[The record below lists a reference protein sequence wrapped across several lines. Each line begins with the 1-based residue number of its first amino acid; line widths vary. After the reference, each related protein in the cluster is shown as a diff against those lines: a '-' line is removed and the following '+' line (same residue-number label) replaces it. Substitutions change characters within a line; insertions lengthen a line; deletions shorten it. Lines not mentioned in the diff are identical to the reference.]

1 MADKQREQTADYLDG
16 GRATQRFWLTATK
29 LGLQLQPEMT
39 PLIFSTYARE
49 GQRFTSCADKLAEA
63 DTLRLELDTLTG
75 GEVDAVFMGR
85 LGFGSGAT
93 SRSLRKNIQQL
104 NLLQS

>member
-1 MADKQREQTADYLDG
+1 
-16 GRATQRFWLTATK
+16 
-29 LGLQLQPEMT
+29 MT

>member
-1 MADKQREQTADYLDG
+1 M
-16 GRATQRFWLTATK
+16 
-29 LGLQLQPEMT
+29 QLQPEMT

-49 GQRFTSCADKLAEA
+49 GRRFTESVDKLAEA
-63 DTLRLELDTLTG
+63 ETLRLELEALAG

-85 LGFGSGAT
+85 LGFGSAAT

-104 NLLQS
+104 NLRQS